1 MKKQSDENLK
11 SMITSDP
18 KEMFDYL
25 SDTTVRKR
33 LSNPFTLEML
43 TLLKESNP
51 FKQTYYYIEQGES
64 YAFFI
69 VYESR
74 MNIMTLGKSEWMMN
88 VTTIG
93 FPCSFS
99 NGGYITNDLSF
110 LLSYCKRL
118 KGGKLILNVESPV
131 KMKGMGFG
139 ETLPTC
145 VLDLHANHTS
155 LDGYVN
161 SLRSP
166 YRRRIRLA
174 LKRCGEIEILH
185 EEITKEKNEI
195 PEHDLYP
202 LYLNTYNK
210 SEYKLECLTKA
221 FFDKCEGHRIVF
233 LKEEKPVGFVL
244 LHEDG
249 EKLSF
254 LFCGMDYETF
264 KENGNEKT
272 TLTNADLYF
281 CMLLHIVEY
290 AIERGCKTIDFGQTS
305 ELTKMKFGA
314 HLEKRYFYA
323 QHTNP
328 FLNLFAILGKG
339 LLEYKYHF
347 PDFNVFRE

>member
-1 MKKQSDENLK
+1 
-11 SMITSDP
+11 
-18 KEMFDYL
+18 
-25 SDTTVRKR
+25 
-33 LSNPFTLEML
+33 
-43 TLLKESNP
+43 
-51 FKQTYYYIEQGES
+51 
-64 YAFFI
+64 
-69 VYESR
+69 
-74 MNIMTLGKSEWMMN
+74 
-88 VTTIG
+88 
-93 FPCSFS
+93 
-99 NGGYITNDLSF
+99 
-110 LLSYCKRL
+110 
-118 KGGKLILNVESPV
+118 
-131 KMKGMGFG
+131 MGFG